1 MADYKSVVECNQ
13 VDAIAVVEVEAD
25 RNVATLAVADIG
37 SEIVC
42 SLIAVAAVAGTVDI
56 VNMGLVFEA
65 IVVVAEMGL
74 LIVASFIPLFKV
86 TQITFNSA
94 YIFSTTQSMIVSNYR
109 GVC

>member
-1 MADYKSVVECNQ
+1 MVECNQ

-42 SLIAVAAVAGTVDI
+42 SLIAVAGTVDI